1 MKIPGRHYRTLE
13 RGLPAPR
20 DSVHAAAFVNDDA
33 AKSGIVGQF
42 FARLVKIWKSPRF
55 RIVLWAAL
63 TGILFGV
70 TEAGLPLEDVI
81 VNGRTMLRT
90 HPSDGR
96 IVMVFQDDRTVQE
109 LNFAEVSRGDDAAV
123 LRGLFEAGAQRVFF
137 DRTLSYMGADRDNQA
152 FLNELRTH
160 RGKIFL
166 GALPSSEGS
175 RGNYAAMIPPAA
187 YRASVDIIS
196 LMALHHPFNL
206 SISLPFASDSP
217 VGHIPSMS
225 ARMAGVTGSP
235 DDLFRP
241 DFSIDH
247 TTIPTV
253 SYVDVLKGRLDPRIF
268 RGKDVIVAPAAEI
281 YHDIHPLPT
290 QGYAPGAYIHAIGAE
305 TLKRGVPVALG
316 WMPAF
321 LIVLVLI
328 ISGVGRGRALDVYRF
343 TGLVVVLIAAPLA
356 LDGMHIQVDIVPAI
370 AMAAVAVFRMRH
382 LDKLEVAG
390 ETNAGSGLP
399 SVQALRKYDAV
410 SSRILVALK
419 IRNYSAIIGSFA
431 GELEA
436 QIAHEI
442 VRRIRISDSQVE
454 VYHEGGMF
462 LWLST
467 IRSTFDLFENLE
479 GLHRIV
485 QNGIQVGGFDIDLSF
500 NCGIDSEFDRPVSTR
515 VASAM
520 QSAEEAVRNDELV
533 YKYDGHKHEAR
544 WEISLLTQLDRAI
557 DNGEVWV
564 AYQPKLDM
572 AANRVT
578 GAEALVR
585 WTHPERGPI
594 SPDKFIRI
602 AEEFHRIERIT
613 RFVINDAVRA
623 AVELRRQ
630 GLDLSMSV
638 NISAQLLRNPGL
650 PGMILDILALHGL
663 EPQKLILEITETDRL
678 DRSSRTFQMLQKL
691 VQAGLRLSI
700 DDFGTGNATIDY
712 LRYLPASEVK
722 IDKVFVQAM
731 EANREDLLLVQSII
745 EMAHSQDR
753 TVVAEGVETLAA
765 LEMLRAMNCDAIQ
778 GYYVCRPVPFRDL
791 LTEIKGRE
799 ARRIG

>member
-1 MKIPGRHYRTLE
+1 MADIL
-13 RGLPAPR
+13 
-20 DSVHAAAFVNDDA
+20 
-33 AKSGIVGQF
+33 
-42 FARLVKIWKSPRF
+42 ARLTRIWKSPRF
-55 RIVLWAAL
+55 RIVFWAAV
-63 TGILFGV
+63 TGVLFGV
-70 TEAGLPLEDVI
+70 SGVGLPLEDAI
-81 VNGRTMLRT
+81 VNGRTLLRS
-90 HPSDGR
+90 HPSNGR
-96 IVMVFQDDRTVQE
+96 IVMVFQDERTVQE
-109 LNFAEVSRGDDAAV
+109 LNFAEISRGDDARV
-123 LRGLFEAGAQRVFF
+123 LSSLLASGASHVYF
-137 DRTLSYMGADRDNQA
+137 DRTLSYMGDDRDNQA
-152 FLNELRTH
+152 FLSVLKAN
-160 RGKIFL
+160 RGRIFL
-166 GALPSSEGS
+166 GAMPSSEGS
-175 RGNYAAMIPPAA
+175 RGNYAGTMPPAA
-187 YRASVDIIS
+187 YRTNVGIVS
-196 LMALHHPFNL
+196 LMVLNHPFNL
-206 SISLPFASDSP
+206 SASLPFASDSP
-217 VGHIPSMS
+217 IGHIPSMS
-225 ARMAGVTGSP
+225 ARMAGVSGS
-235 DDLFRP
+235 DQEVYRP
-241 DFSIDH
+241 DYAIDH

-253 SYVDVLKGRLDPRIF
+253 SYVDVLKGRLDPRIV
-268 RGKDVIVAPAAEI
+268 RGKDVIIAPAADI
-281 YHDIHPLPT
+281 YHDIHPMPT
-290 QGYAPGAYIHAIGAE
+290 QGYAPGAYFHAIGVE
-305 TLKRGVPVALG
+305 TLRSGVPIKLG
-316 WMPAF
+316 WAPAF
-321 LIVLVLI
+321 LLVLVLI
-328 ISGVGRGRALDVYRF
+328 ITGVGRGRALDVYRF
-343 TGLVVVLIAAPLA
+343 SGLVVVLIAAPLA
-356 LDGMHIQVDIVPAI
+356 LDGMHIGVDIVPAI

-382 LDKLEVAG
+382 LDGIEVAG

-399 SVQALRKYDAV
+399 SVQALRKYEAV

-419 IRNYSAIIGSFA
+419 IRNYAAIIGSFA

-442 VRRIRISDSQVE
+442 VRRIRISDSQVV

-485 QNGIQVGGFDIDLSF
+485 QNGIQVGGLDIDLSF
-500 NCGIDSEFDRPVSTR
+500 NCGIDSEFDRPVSSR

-533 YKYDGHKHEAR
+533 YKYDSHKHEAR

-564 AYQPKLDM
+564 AYQPKLDV
-572 AANRVT
+572 ASNRVT

-630 GLDLSMSV
+630 GLGLTMSV

-650 PGMILDILALHGL
+650 PAMILDILALHGL
-663 EPQKLILEITETDRL
+663 DPEMLTLEITETDRL

-712 LRYLPASEVK
+712 LRYLPATEVK

-731 EANREDLLLVQSII
+731 EANKEDLLLVQSII

-765 LEMLRAMNCDAIQ
+765 MDILRAMNCDAIQ

-791 LTEIKGRE
+791 LVEIKGRE
-799 ARRIG
+799 ARRTG

>member
-1 MKIPGRHYRTLE
+1 MLPWVRTPMADL
-13 RGLPAPR
+13 L
-20 DSVHAAAFVNDDA
+20 
-33 AKSGIVGQF
+33 
-42 FARLVKIWKSPRF
+42 ARLAKIWKSPRF
-55 RIVLWAAL
+55 RIVFWAAF
-63 TGILFGV
+63 TGVLFGV
-70 TEAGLPLEDVI
+70 TEVGLPLEDVA
-81 VNGRTMLRT
+81 VNGRTMLRS
-90 HPSDGR
+90 HPSDGQ
-96 IVMVFQDDRTVQE
+96 IVIVLQDERTLQE
-109 LNFAEVSRGDDAAV
+109 LGTYDITRGQDAATV
-123 LRGLFEAGAQRVFF
+123 RNLFASGAKRVFF
-137 DRTLSYMGADRDNQA
+137 DRTLAYINEDKGTNAFIDTLKANQG
-152 FLNELRTH
+152 R
-160 RGKIFL
+160 IFL
-166 GALPSSEGS
+166 GALPSSDGAH
-175 RGNYAAMIPPAA
+175 GNYAGMVPAA
-187 YRASVDIIS
+187 AFRANVDVVS
-196 LMALHHPFNL
+196 LLALNHPFNL
-206 SISLPFASDSP
+206 SMSLPFASDSP
-217 VGHIPSMS
+217 IGKIPGLA
-225 ARMAGVTGSP
+225 ARIAGVSGSI
-235 DDLFRP
+235 DRVFRP
-241 DFSIDH
+241 DYSIDH

-253 SYVDVLKGRLDPRIF
+253 SYVDVMKGRADPRIV
-268 RGKDVIVAPAAEI
+268 RGKDIIIAPSADV

-290 QGYAPGAYIHAIGAE
+290 QGYTPGAFFHAIAAE
-305 TLKRGVPVALG
+305 TLKQGVPLELG
-316 WMPAF
+316 WLPAF
-321 LIVLVLI
+321 LLVLVVI
-328 ISGVGRGRALDVYRF
+328 ITGVGRGRSLDIYRF
-343 TGLVVVLIAAPLA
+343 TGLVAILVAAPLA
-356 LDGMHIQVDIVPAI
+356 LDGLRIQIDIVPAI

-382 LDKLEVAG
+382 LDKVEVAG

-399 SVQALRKYDAV
+399 SVQVLRKYDAV

-431 GELEA
+431 GEVEA

-442 VRRIRISDSQVE
+442 VRRIRISDSQVV

-485 QNGIQVGGFDIDLSF
+485 QNGIQVGGLDIDLSF
-500 NCGIDSEFDRPVSTR
+500 NCGIDSEFDRPVSSR

-533 YKYDGHKHEAR
+533 YKYDSHKHEAR

-564 AYQPKLDM
+564 AYQPKLDV
-572 AANRVT
+572 ASNRVT

-613 RFVINDAVRA
+613 RFVVNDAVRA

-630 GLDLSMSV
+630 GLELSMSV

-650 PGMILDILALHGL
+650 PGTILEILAVHGL
-663 EPQKLILEITETDRL
+663 EPEKLTLEITETDRL

-712 LRYLPASEVK
+712 LRYLPATEVK

-731 EANREDLLLVQSII
+731 EANKEDLLLVQSIV

-765 LEMLRAMNCDAIQ
+765 LEILKGMNCDTIQ

-791 LTEIKGRE
+791 LAEIKERE
-799 ARRIG
+799 ARRTG

>member
-1 MKIPGRHYRTLE
+1 MMADVL
-13 RGLPAPR
+13 
-20 DSVHAAAFVNDDA
+20 
-33 AKSGIVGQF
+33 
-42 FARLVKIWKSPRF
+42 ARLTRIWKSPRF
-55 RIVLWAAL
+55 RIVFWAAV
-63 TGILFGV
+63 TGVLFGV
-70 TEAGLPLEDVI
+70 SGIGLPLEDAI
-81 VNGRTMLRT
+81 VNGRTLLRS

-96 IVMVFQDDRTVQE
+96 IVMVFQDERTLQE
-109 LNFAEVSRGDDAAV
+109 LNYAEISRGDDARV
-123 LRGLFEAGAQRVFF
+123 LASLLQSGARQVYF
-137 DRTLSYMGADRDNQA
+137 DRTLSYMGEDRDNEA
-152 FLNELRTH
+152 FLNVLKKY
-160 RGKIFL
+160 RGQIFL
-166 GALPSSEGS
+166 GALPSNEGG
-175 RGNYAAMIPPAA
+175 RGNYAGTIPPAA
-187 YRASVDIIS
+187 YRANVSVVS
-196 LMALHHPFNL
+196 LLALNHPFNL
-206 SISLPFASDSP
+206 SLSLPFASDSP
-217 VGHIPSMS
+217 IGHIPGIS
-225 ARMAGVTGSP
+225 ARMAGVNGP
-235 DDLFRP
+235 ADEVFRP
-241 DFSIDH
+241 DYSIDR

-253 SYVDVLKGRLDPRIF
+253 SYVDVLKGRLDPRIV
-268 RGKDVIVAPAAEI
+268 RGKEVIIAPAADI
-281 YHDIHPLPT
+281 YHDIHPMPT
-290 QGYAPGAYIHAIGAE
+290 QGYAPGAYFHAIGAE
-305 TLKRGVPVALG
+305 TLRGGVPIKLG
-316 WMPAF
+316 WAPAF
-321 LIVLVLI
+321 LVVLVLI
-328 ISGVGRGRALDVYRF
+328 ITGVGRGRALDVYRF
-343 TGLVVVLIAAPLA
+343 SGLVVVLIAAPLA
-356 LDGMHIQVDIVPAI
+356 LDGMHIGVDIVPAI

-382 LDKLEVAG
+382 LDGIEVAG

-399 SVQALRKYDAV
+399 SVQALRKYEAV

-442 VRRIRISDSQVE
+442 VRRIRISDSQVV
-454 VYHEGGMF
+454 VYHEGGIF

-485 QNGIQVGGFDIDLSF
+485 QNGIQVGGLDIDLSF
-500 NCGIDSEFDRPVSTR
+500 NCGIDSEFDRPVSSR

-533 YKYDGHKHEAR
+533 YKYDSHKHEAR

-564 AYQPKLDM
+564 AYQPKLDV
-572 AANRVT
+572 ATNRVT

-630 GLDLSMSV
+630 GLALAMSV

-650 PGMILDILALHGL
+650 PSMILDILELHGL
-663 EPQKLILEITETDRL
+663 EPEMLILEITETDRL

-712 LRYLPASEVK
+712 LRYLPATEVK
-722 IDKVFVQAM
+722 IDKVFIQAM
-731 EANREDLLLVQSII
+731 EANKEDLLLVQSIV

-765 LEMLRAMNCDAIQ
+765 LEILRGMNCDTIQ

-799 ARRIG
+799 ARRTG